1 MTKGTNEPYRMMTS
15 RAEYRLLLRQDNA
28 DERLT
33 PIGYEMGLI
42 DEERYEKFQEKYKC
56 IKEEVERVKNS
67 YVGNS
72 DKVQNLLKEHKST
85 ELVSGISLAELIK
98 RPELNYDVLKEIG
111 NIGAGNAT
119 TALSKMLNQKMDMSV
134 PKVELVPFNEISD
147 IMGDEDQ
154 TVVGI
159 MLGFEGDVYGMM
171 MFLFDTKSA
180 HHLVN
185 TLMMQDTESGIEADT
200 QFNDMEMSALNEI
213 GNIVSGSYLTAISK
227 LTNLK
232 MVSTVPEMTI
242 DMIGALL
249 SVPASEFGKYGDKL
263 LLIQTQFG
271 ELDFVKGYFLLIP
284 ELESYD
290 KILRSLGVID

>member
-1 MTKGTNEPYRMMTS
+1 MSK
-15 RAEYRLLLRQDNA
+15 
-28 DERLT
+28 
-33 PIGYEMGLI
+33 I
-42 DEERYEKFQEKYKC
+42 D
-56 IKEEVERVKNS
+56 
-67 YVGNS
+67 
-72 DKVQNLLKEHKST
+72 
-85 ELVSGISLAELIK
+85 
-98 RPELNYDVLKEIG
+98 LNQLDDIQYDVLKEIG

-180 HHLVN
+180 HHL
-185 TLMMQDTESGIEADT
+185 EADT

-263 LLIQTQFG
+263 LLIQSQFG
-271 ELDFVKGYFLLIP
+271 ELDFVNGYFLMIP

-290 KILRSLGVID
+290 KLLESLGV